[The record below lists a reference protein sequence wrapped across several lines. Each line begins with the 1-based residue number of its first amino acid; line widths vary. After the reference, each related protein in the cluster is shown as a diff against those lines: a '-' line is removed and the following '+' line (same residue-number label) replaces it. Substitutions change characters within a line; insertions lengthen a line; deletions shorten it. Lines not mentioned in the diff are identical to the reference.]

1 MKEINEKRLGQRL
14 KTFDA
19 ILDSYSRKEPFARF
33 LSQYFKDNKQMGSSD
48 RRVASRLTYNFFRL
62 GHALKGFPD
71 TQKLAIAELLVER
84 ESDLIKLLY
93 PELESLLKLSLNEK
107 IEYIK
112 ERFDFRLESVFPLSN
127 KVSTEINK
135 EEFFI
140 SHFIQPNLFIRIH
153 PGKEFQVKET
163 LKKSQISFQE
173 LTEHT
178 LSFVN
183 GTKLD
188 QIKEIRGKY
197 EVQDYSSQQTSQLF
211 NATGGESWWDACA
224 GSGGKSILLMNEQP
238 GVRLLVSDVRNS
250 ILRNLDER
258 FNTAGISQYRRK
270 IIDLTRESNILKE
283 ELFDGIILDV
293 PCSGSGTWGRT
304 PEVLSNFDN
313 QKLEHYSNLQKEIIF
328 NVIRHLKPGKPLI
341 YITCSVYE
349 QENEAAV
356 RYLEELGMHLETM
369 QYFKGYERKSDTLFA
384 ARLIR

>member
-1 MKEINEKRLGQRL
+1 MIEINEKRLNQRL

-19 ILDSYSRKEPFARF
+19 IMGAYDRKGPFARF

-62 GHALKGFPD
+62 GLTLQDLSD
-71 TQKLAIAELLVER
+71 TQKIAIAEFLIEN
-84 ESDLIKLLY
+84 ESDFIKLLL
-93 PELESLLKLSLNEK
+93 PELEDRLKLSLEDK
-107 IEYIK
+107 IAYVK
-112 ERFDFRLESVFPLSN
+112 EHFDFQLESVFPLN
-127 KVSTEINK
+127 DKVSTEIDK
-135 EEFFI
+135 DKFFQ
-140 SHFIQPNLFIRIH
+140 SHFIRPDLFIRIH
-153 PGKEFQVKET
+153 PGSEAKVKET
-163 LKKSQISFQE
+163 LKKKEVPFQV

-188 QIKEIRGKY
+188 QIKEIQGKY

-211 NATGGESWWDACA
+211 NASKGESWWDACA
-224 GSGGKSILLMNEQP
+224 GSGGKSIPLMHKQP
-238 GVRLLVSDVRNS
+238 GTRLLVSDIRNS
-250 ILRNLDER
+250 ILKNLDER
-258 FNTAGISQYRRK
+258 FTKAGISQYRRK
-270 IIDLTRESNILKE
+270 IIDLTKESSILKD

-304 PEVLSNFDN
+304 PEMLANFND
-313 QKLEHYSNLQKEIIF
+313 QKLEYYSNLQKDILS

-349 QENEAAV
+349 QENEAAI
-356 RYLEELGMHLETM
+356 RYLEEVGLRLENM

-384 ARLIR
+384 ARLTR

>member
-1 MKEINEKRLGQRL
+1 MKEVNEKRLRQRL

-33 LSQYFKDNKQMGSSD
+33 LSQYFKDNKQMGSND

-62 GHALKGFPD
+62 GHALKGLPD
-71 TQKLAIAELLVER
+71 TQKLAVAELLVES
-84 ESDLIKLLY
+84 ESDLIKFLY

-107 IEYIK
+107 IEFIK

-153 PGKEFQVKET
+153 PGKELEVKET
-163 LKKSQISFQE
+163 LKKSEISFQE

-224 GSGGKSILLMNEQP
+224 GSGGKSILLMNKQP

-258 FNTAGISQYRRK
+258 FNTAGIPQYRRK

-369 QYFKGYERKSDTLFA
+369 RYFKGYERKSDTLFA